1 MVSEERREVTWME
14 KEFTNKIERVK
25 SLAFLAKERKNKK
38 MTQQMMDA
46 LECCK
51 QHDGP
56 VTAKDM
62 KKSKSFTESE
72 ITAGAVFL

>member
-38 MTQQMMDA
+38 YDPTN
-46 LECCK
+46 
-51 QHDGP
+51 DGCIG
-56 VTAKDM
+56 M
-62 KKSKSFTESE
+62 
-72 ITAGAVFL
+72 L